1 MAGLSHALTASGFHL
16 SMLLG
21 SVPLLSRRLPP
32 GLQLPLAAIVLLL
45 IVCLAGAQPSVV
57 RAGRQR
63 WQLFLSPQ
71 ALWTLQELQRSASQQ
86 FFTGTWLG
94 FKPSAQQ
101 RRCLLQHGA
110 GSRFIGL

>member
-57 RAGRQR
+57 RAVLMAAMAFQIVRQVITAV
-63 WQLFLSPQ
+63 L
-71 ALWTLQELQRSASQQ
+71 
-86 FFTGTWLG
+86 
-94 FKPSAQQ
+94 
-101 RRCLLQHGA
+101 
-110 GSRFIGL
+110 